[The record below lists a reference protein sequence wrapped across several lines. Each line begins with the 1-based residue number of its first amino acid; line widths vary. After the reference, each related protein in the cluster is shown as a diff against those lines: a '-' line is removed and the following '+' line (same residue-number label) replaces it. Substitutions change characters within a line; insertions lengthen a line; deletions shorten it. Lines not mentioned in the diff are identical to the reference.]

1 MDDKKTPKNPKNF
14 YCVTCDFRSSNKKD
28 YNRHLSTAKHL
39 RMTQCLQ
46 IDDKKTPLHFTSEC
60 GKSYKY
66 RQSLYRHKLKCKLL
80 GISPQNKEKET
91 QQTLKIFY

>member
-14 YCVTCDFRSSNKKD
+14 YCVTCDFRSSIKKD

-46 IDDKKTPLHFTSEC
+46 IDDKKPHCNLHLNV
-60 GKSYKY
+60 GNHINIDKAY
-66 RQSLYRHKLKCKLL
+66 
-80 GISPQNKEKET
+80 IVIN
-91 QQTLKIFY
+91 